1 MFKYFTIAPL
11 WCHLLTQQRLA
22 KQLCST
28 KWFQNPTHMCYL
40 PALFLLAVSVQT
52 LTWGRPCFPQRKAP
66 VGPGL
71 NCRPWIMD
79 DGDQASIVANNL
91 LHWGLLALHS
101 GSRCQGICLQ
111 IQWCWGAV
119 SLNET
124 GSTMPPSP
132 AYGASFHV
140 WYIFTFCETFVS
152 DDTKIEYHG
161 SSVVY
166 DCWLL

>member
-1 MFKYFTIAPL
+1 M
-11 WCHLLTQQRLA
+11 R
-22 KQLCST
+22 QLCST

-124 GSTMPPSP
+124 GSTMAPPPRLMELVFMNDTYSLFL
-132 AYGASFHV
+132 GNF
-140 WYIFTFCETFVS
+140 F

-161 SSVVY
+161 SSV
-166 DCWLL
+166 LPHL